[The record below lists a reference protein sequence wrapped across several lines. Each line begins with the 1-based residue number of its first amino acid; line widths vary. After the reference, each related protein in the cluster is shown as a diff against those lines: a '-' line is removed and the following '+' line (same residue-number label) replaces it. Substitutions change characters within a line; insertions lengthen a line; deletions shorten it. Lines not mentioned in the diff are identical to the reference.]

1 MLPFKKMLILILVV
15 FMTASCAGIE
25 RQIIIVEKQY
35 ETGMY
40 EDFQE
45 ITNRKKVNVVK
56 KILHN
61 AKWQQ
66 MKVDMAREA
75 DYQFIFQFVDPNIQ
89 TKAILYSIWISPDK
103 DTLEVVAGDNQYV
116 HLNNEDSQKL
126 FEALTDTNL
135 ADIN

>member
-1 MLPFKKMLILILVV
+1 M
-15 FMTASCAGIE
+15 E
-25 RQIIIVEKQY
+25 RQKIIVEKQY
-35 ETGMY
+35 DTGTY

-56 KILHN
+56 KILRN

-75 DYQFIFQFVDPNIQ
+75 DYQFGFQFVNPNIQ
-89 TKAILYSIWISPDK
+89 TKAIPYSIWISPNK

-116 HLNNEDSQKL
+116 HLNSEDSQKL

-135 ADIN
+135 ADTK